1 MNMQRALAASI
12 GVAEKW
18 MTKENVL
25 WLPFFGNF
33 RQRNHPHVSA
43 PHHALFLPV
52 STNVVY
58 FYTNFISSTPLL
70 RIFYSWSKHRRIRT
84 VRQYSGSLA
93 WLTQEGCTITERK
106 EGRNP
111 CQSPRIIRAEPA
123 TYRSAPPRASRV
135 IKATRCDWLLATTNV
150 DFARTLHNFRLTDS
164 IFESVRRLLSW
175 SGQQHTNILASLRP
189 AYITQLL
196 GVSRQI
202 IRHLGVSRLMYA
214 RH

>member
-58 FYTNFISSTPLL
+58 FYTNFISSTPLTHIL
-70 RIFYSWSKHRRIRT
+70 LMVQTQAHPHSTTIL
-84 VRQYSGSLA
+84 GEPGLA
-93 WLTQEGCTITERK
+93 HPRGMYYNGK
-106 EGRNP
+106 EGREEPLLITSYNTG
-111 CQSPRIIRAEPA
+111 RACHISISLAP
-123 TYRSAPPRASRV
+123 SAS
-135 IKATRCDWLLATTNV
+135 
-150 DFARTLHNFRLTDS
+150 
-164 IFESVRRLLSW
+164 
-175 SGQQHTNILASLRP
+175 
-189 AYITQLL
+189 
-196 GVSRQI
+196 
-202 IRHLGVSRLMYA
+202 
-214 RH
+214 

>member
-1 MNMQRALAASI
+1 
-12 GVAEKW
+12 

-25 WLPFFGNF
+25 WLPFFSNF
-33 RQRNHPHVSA
+33 RLRNHPHVSA

-70 RIFYSWSKHRRIRT
+70 RIFYSWSKHKRIRT
-84 VRQYSGSLA
+84 VRQYSGSLGLA
-93 WLTQEGCTITERK
+93 HPRGMYYNRK
-106 EGRNP
+106 EGREEPLLITVYNTG
-111 CQSPRIIRAEPA
+111 RACHISIS
-123 TYRSAPPRASRV
+123 SAERV

-175 SGQQHTNILASLRP
+175 SGQQHTNVLASLRP